1 MFSRRMILAFGG
13 IVFLAVNLLLIA
25 AATRRSVSTSP
36 LGVFLEIAAPFQA
49 LATRAIG
56 TLRELREDYLGAV
69 AAVRENRELRR
80 RLEELEQIEAGRREI
95 EIENRRLK
103 ELLGFKATLPGEAV
117 AARIIAADPAA
128 WFKTVILDKGE
139 EDGVRKGLPAVTARG
154 AVGQILDAS
163 PRRSR
168 LLLLIDYNSAA
179 DALVQ
184 RSRARGVLKGT
195 SGAECL
201 LDYLQHA
208 DDVQVGDAVITS
220 GFDGVYPKGL
230 LLGTVSAV
238 DFQGTD
244 VFKEVR
250 VRPAVDFDKLE
261 EVLVIVEP
269 RPKAALP
276 SPARR

>member
-1 MFSRRMILAFGG
+1 MLVIGG
-13 IVFLAVNLLLIA
+13 IVLVAANLLVIA
-25 AATRRSVSTSP
+25 AASRRSVSALP
-36 LGVFLEIAAPFQA
+36 LGVFLEIAAPVQA
-49 LATRAIG
+49 LATRA
-56 TLRELREDYLGAV
+56 LGAV
-69 AAVRENRELRR
+69 RASWEEYVAAGDAVRENRELRR
-80 RLEELEQIEAGRREI
+80 RLEELSARETERREL

-103 ELLGFKATLPGEAV
+103 ELLAFKATLPGEAV
-117 AARIIAADPAA
+117 AARVIARDPAA
-128 WFKTVILDKGE
+128 WFKTVVLDKGE
-139 EDGVRKGLPAVTARG
+139 EDGIRKGLPAVTARG

-163 PRRSR
+163 PRRAR

-208 DDVQVGDAVITS
+208 DDVQPGDAVITS

-230 LLGTVSAV
+230 LLGKVSAV
-238 DFQGTD
+238 DFQGSD

-250 VRPAVDFDKLE
+250 VTPAVDFDKLE
-261 EVLVIVEP
+261 EVLVIVAGPVTAP
-269 RPKAALP
+269 RPAM
-276 SPARR
+276 RR

>member
-1 MFSRRMILAFGG
+1 MLVIGG
-13 IVFLAVNLLLIA
+13 IVLVAANLLVIA
-25 AATRRSVSTSP
+25 AAARRSVSALP
-36 LGVFLEIAAPFQA
+36 VGVFLEIAAPVQA
-49 LATRAIG
+49 LAARA
-56 TLRELREDYLGAV
+56 LGALRASWEEYV
-69 AAVRENRELRR
+69 ASGAAARENRELRR
-80 RLEELEQIEAGRREI
+80 RLEELAGREAERREL
-95 EIENRRLK
+95 ELENRRLK
-103 ELLGFKATLPGEAV
+103 ELLAFKAALPGEAV
-117 AARIIAADPAA
+117 AARVIARDPAA
-128 WFKTVILDKGE
+128 WFKTVVLDKGE
-139 EDGVRKGLPAVTARG
+139 EDGIRKGLPAVTARG

-163 PRRSR
+163 PRRAR

-208 DDVQVGDAVITS
+208 DDVQPGDAVITS

-238 DFQGTD
+238 DFQGSD

-250 VRPAVDFDKLE
+250 VAPAVDFDKLE
-261 EVLVIVEP
+261 EVLVIVARPVPAPAPP
-269 RPKAALP
+269 R
-276 SPARR
+276 RR

>member
-1 MFSRRMILAFGG
+1 MFSRRTILVCGG
-13 IVFLAVNLLLIA
+13 IVFLAVNLLVIA
-25 AATRRSVSTSP
+25 AASKRSVSASP
-36 LGVFLEIAAPFQA
+36 LGIFLEIVTPFQA
-49 LATRAIG
+49 LTSRAIG
-56 TLRELREDYLGAV
+56 ALRELGEDYLGAV

-80 RLEELEQIEAGRREI
+80 RLQELQGIEAGRREI
-95 EIENRRLK
+95 ELENRRLK
-103 ELLGFKATLPGEAV
+103 ELLDFKATLPGEVV

-154 AVGQILDAS
+154 VVGQILDAS
-163 PRRSR
+163 ARRSR

-208 DDVQVGDAVITS
+208 DDVQVGDAVVTS

-230 LLGTVSAV
+230 LLGTVSAI
-238 DFQGTD
+238 DFQGSD

-250 VRPAVDFDKLE
+250 VKPAADFDKLE
-261 EVLVIVEP
+261 EVLVIVDS
-269 RPKAALP
+269 RPKAVWP
-276 SPARR
+276 PPARR

>member
-1 MFSRRMILAFGG
+1 MFSRRTILVFGG

-25 AATRRSVSTSP
+25 AATRRSVSASP

-49 LATRAIG
+49 LTARALSA
-56 TLRELREDYLGAV
+56 LRELREDYLGAV

-80 RLEELEQIEAGRREI
+80 RLEELERIEAGRREI

-238 DFQGTD
+238 DFQGSD

-276 SPARR
+276 PPARR

>member
-1 MFSRRMILAFGG
+1 MLVIGG
-13 IVFLAVNLLLIA
+13 IVLVAANLLVIA
-25 AATRRSVSTSP
+25 AASRRSVSALP
-36 LGVFLEIAAPFQA
+36 LGVFLEIAAPVQA
-49 LATRAIG
+49 LATRA
-56 TLRELREDYLGAV
+56 LGAV
-69 AAVRENRELRR
+69 RASWEEYVAAGDAVRANRELRR
-80 RLEELEQIEAGRREI
+80 RLEELSARETERREL

-103 ELLGFKATLPGEAV
+103 ELLAFKAALPGEAV
-117 AARIIAADPAA
+117 AARVIARDPAA
-128 WFKTVILDKGE
+128 WFKTVVLDKGE
-139 EDGVRKGLPAVTARG
+139 EDGIRKGLPAVTARG

-163 PRRSR
+163 PRRAR

-208 DDVQVGDAVITS
+208 DDVQPGDAVITS

-238 DFQGTD
+238 DFQGSD

-250 VRPAVDFDKLE
+250 VTPAVDFDKLE
-261 EVLVIVEP
+261 EVLVIVAGPVTAP
-269 RPKAALP
+269 RPAM
-276 SPARR
+276 RR

>member
-1 MFSRRMILAFGG
+1 MFSRRTILVCGG
-13 IVFLAVNLLLIA
+13 IVFLAVNLLVIA
-25 AATRRSVSTSP
+25 AASKRAVSASP
-36 LGVFLEIAAPFQA
+36 LGIFLEIVTPFQA
-49 LATRAIG
+49 LTTRAIG
-56 TLRELREDYLGAV
+56 ALRELREDLGGAL

-80 RLEELEQIEAGRREI
+80 RLEELERIEAGRREI

-103 ELLGFKATLPGEAV
+103 ELLDFKATLPGEVV

-139 EDGVRKGLPAVTARG
+139 EDGIRKGLPAVTARG

-208 DDVQVGDAVITS
+208 DDVQVGDAVVTS

-238 DFQGTD
+238 DFQGSD

-250 VRPAVDFDKLE
+250 VKPAADFDKLE
-261 EVLVIVEP
+261 EVLVIVDS
-269 RPKAALP
+269 RPKAAWP
-276 SPARR
+276 PPARR